1 MTLTLQMIGTGNAF
15 AKKYFNNN
23 ALLRAGEFTLLIDCG
38 ITAPMALHQLNVRLD
53 DIDALLITHLHA
65 DHAGGLEELA
75 FRMRFV
81 HRRRPLL
88 YIAETLVEPLWENC
102 LKAGMEDEECRSL
115 DHYFQVVGMREGE
128 PYRLADRLEIEL
140 MRTEHIPGKLS
151 YGLLINRSVYYS
163 GDSLLD
169 RGRLESLVRRHGVR
183 LIFHDCQLKG
193 PPSVHATLDQ
203 LLELP
208 EDLQSRIRL
217 MHYDDEKDQYVGRT
231 GRMSFVEQH
240 RLYTLEP

>member
-1 MTLTLQMIGTGNAF
+1 MALTLQMIGTGSAF

-23 ALLRAGEFTLLIDCG
+23 ALLRAGAFTLLIDCG
-38 ITAPMALHQLNVRLD
+38 ITAPMALHQLNVD
-53 DIDALLITHLHA
+53 VADIDALLITHLHA

-88 YIAETLVEPLWENC
+88 YIAEPLAEPLWENC
-102 LKAGMEDEECRSL
+102 LKAGMEDEEYRSL
-115 DHYFQVVGMREGE
+115 DQYFQVVTMREGE
-128 PYRLADRLEIEL
+128 PCRIVDGLEIEL
-140 MRTEHIPGKLS
+140 MRTDHVPGKLS

-163 GDSLLD
+163 GDSLLN
-169 RGRLESLVRRHGVR
+169 RERLESLVHHRGVR
-183 LIFHDCQLKG
+183 LIFHDCQLQG

-203 LLELP
+203 LLALP
-208 EDLQSRIRL
+208 EHLQSRIFL
-217 MHYDDEKDQYVGRT
+217 MHYGDDKDQYVGRT